1 MEVCFLASG
10 ERVAVLDAAEL
21 EGTTAKTVKHALAT
35 KLGVTTF
42 RQRLFLE
49 GDAGEI
55 HDDDIFPSVPLK
67 VQLVVLEFCPPDAEE
82 DEELMSAARDNDTAG
97 LEQLLKRPRNPNTR
111 DRHGQTPLHHA
122 AEHGHVEPMRLL
134 LEAGA
139 EIDAPGS
146 QRFGEAPLHW
156 AAEGGHLEAVRFL
169 VQNGAQKD
177 VLDCN
182 GRTPLGFAATRGHV
196 DIARFLVLEGANKE
210 QLVTG
215 NALIGAAGRGRLE
228 MVLFLV
234 AVGCDKDQTNEI
246 GATPLYYAARN
257 GHSDIVRF
265 LAESGASRHSMTEF
279 GRTALD
285 VASER
290 GHEEVVRFLSEFEA
304 ESPPQKLRRLNSPD
318 AQTDCWGVR

>member
-1 MEVCFLASG
+1 M
-10 ERVAVLDAAEL
+10 
-21 EGTTAKTVKHALAT
+21 
-35 KLGVTTF
+35 
-42 RQRLFLE
+42 RQ
-49 GDAGEI
+49 A
-55 HDDDIFPSVPLK
+55 H
-67 VQLVVLEFCPPDAEE
+67 
-82 DEELMSAARDNDTAG
+82 NG
-97 LEQLLKRPRNPNTR
+97 LERLRCI
-111 DRHGQTPLHHA
+111 GQ
-122 AEHGHVEPMRLL
+122 
-134 LEAGA
+134 
-139 EIDAPGS
+139 
-146 QRFGEAPLHW
+146 QRVDTLRQCIFW
-156 AAEGGHLEAVRFL
+156 F
-169 VQNGAQKD
+169 QNGAQKD
-177 VLDCN
+177 VLDSN

-290 GHEEVVRFLSEFEA
+290 GHAEVVRFLSEFEA

-318 AQTDCWGVR
+318 PLHLINI